1 MPDGS
6 WRRPCGRETSTSGW
20 ERATSI
26 RYRGRWCH
34 NAAAGLLSTLIP
46 MPALPS
52 GVTRDY
58 PLARLT
64 TIRTGGPAELFA
76 RPESL
81 GQLERLLAWAA
92 DDGLEVGVVGS
103 GSNLLVADAGVRGL
117 VLKLDKELST
127 IELDGTQIH
136 CGGGARLPAG
146 SARAALARVL
156 EWVDVSGPTGTER
169 RVPEQLGFAYRRS
182 SLGAGEVVARASFAL
197 APAASD
203 DVKATLA
210 DMRARRK
217 AAQPSGIKTFG
228 STFKNPEDP
237 RAENRTAGQLLDAA
251 DCRGMRIGGAG
262 FSAKHANF
270 IENHGDATTAD
281 VIAVMAE
288 GRRRVRERFGVELE
302 PEVQALGPVEFPAD
316 WKRA

>member
-1 MPDGS
+1 
-6 WRRPCGRETSTSGW
+6 
-20 ERATSI
+20 
-26 RYRGRWCH
+26 
-34 NAAAGLLSTLIP
+34 

-92 DDGLEVGVVGS
+92 DEGLEVGVVGS

-136 CGGGARLPAG
+136 CGGGARLPAV
-146 SARAALARVL
+146 SARAAQAGLTGIEFGVNIPGTVGGAVRMNANAYGGELARVL

-182 SLGAGEVVARASFAL
+182 SLGAGDVVARASFAL

-288 GRRRVRERFGVELE
+288 GRRRVKERFGVELE

-316 WKRA
+316 WKRG